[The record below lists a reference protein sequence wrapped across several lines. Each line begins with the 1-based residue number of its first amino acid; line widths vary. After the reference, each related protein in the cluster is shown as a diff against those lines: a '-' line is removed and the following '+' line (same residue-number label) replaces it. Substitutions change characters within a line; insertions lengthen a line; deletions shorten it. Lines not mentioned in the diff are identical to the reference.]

1 MSERTIWRL
10 LEHGEV
16 IKDGDEFW
24 DMGRWNP
31 SKEIGWA
38 FSETRHLIHRRRETL
53 PTVQYPAPRYD
64 DPAKCAD
71 PERMILEWSHGAQGG
86 SYWGTPARRWTPGRA
101 WLEQPPAPVP
111 QKSEAEIAWEANE
124 RASCGGV
131 SGMDKHSFIQGFEC
145 HTLTAKG
152 KP

>member
-1 MSERTIWRL
+1 MSERTYRL
-10 LEHGEV
+10 LVPDIDQIEGTDICCPFDV
-16 IKDGDEFW
+16 
-24 DMGRWNP
+24 WNP
-31 SKEIGWA
+31 APTGDIGKFYKRGWVPFLRPVHTA
-38 FSETRHLIHRRRETL
+38 W
-53 PTVQYPAPRYD
+53 PAPRYD
-64 DPAKCAD
+64 DPAKCGD
-71 PERMILEWSHGAQGG
+71 PERMILEWSHGAGGG
-86 SYWGTPARRWTPGRA
+86 SYWGARAKDWTPGRA